1 MEFTIIDGV
10 VGVVVIISAVLA
22 FSRGFVRETL
32 TIVGWVAAAVV
43 AYIFAPQAEPLMKE
57 VPILSDVISGSC
69 EISMITAFAAVF
81 AVALI
86 VASIFTPLFSSLVQR
101 SAVGGIDSALGFLF
115 GALRGLL
122 IVAIAF
128 IVYDR
133 AIVGESYAMVDD
145 SQSAKIFADLQDRL
159 TQQIPAEVPGW
170 VTEKYEDLLGNC
182 GSSRPVQPVTPE
194 PAAPAEGEAAPA
206 GN

>member
-32 TIVGWVAAAVV
+32 TIIGWVAAAVV

-57 VPILSDVISGSC
+57 IPILSDVISGSC

-128 IVYDR
+128 IIYDR
-133 AIVGESYAMVDD
+133 AIIGESYAMVDD

-159 TQQIPAEVPGW
+159 TQEIPAEVPGW
-170 VTEKYEDLLGNC
+170 VTSKYENLLGHC
-182 GSSRPVQPVTPE
+182 GSSRPVQPVTPAPE
-194 PAAPAEGEAAPA
+194 APAEDAAGSA